1 MKTKPNIGI
10 VIPVYNESKT
20 ISKIIDDLNKLKYLK
35 DNFENYKILVV
46 NDGSSDNTSEILKN
60 IDGIETLTH
69 GYNMGVGAAV
79 RNGLKYFESK
89 QYDIVVKID
98 GDNQHDISEIKNLVE
113 PVLTNQ
119 ADIVYGDRFSGD
131 IQYKMPKYR
140 VLGNKFFSYVLKKL
154 TGYKINDSQPGFFAG
169 NTRFLKSFY
178 ILTNYNYT
186 QQVLYSSYLGG
197 LRFLQVPITFKSRV
211 TGESFVKFSY
221 PFKAILQIL
230 LMIVLKKPLLIF
242 GNSGL
247 FFILVALITSINQLI
262 IYLNNNSLKPIQN
275 VNLVL
280 GLGITGIILLITGLL
295 LKAIQNLEES
305 RRN

>member
-1 MKTKPNIGI
+1 
-10 VIPVYNESKT
+10 
-20 ISKIIDDLNKLKYLK
+20 
-35 DNFENYKILVV
+35 
-46 NDGSSDNTSEILKN
+46 
-60 IDGIETLTH
+60 
-69 GYNMGVGAAV
+69 MGVGAAV

-140 VLGNKFFSYVLKKL
+140 VLGNKFFSYVLKNLLVIRLVILNLAFCRKHKIFKKFLYINKL
-154 TGYKINDSQPGFFAG
+154 QLHPTSTIF
-169 NTRFLKSFY
+169 
-178 ILTNYNYT
+178 
-186 QQVLYSSYLGG
+186 VLPWG
-197 LRFLQVPITFKSRV
+197 LRFKQVPISFNERV
-211 TGESFVKFSY
+211 SGESFVKYSY

-230 LMIVLKKPLLIF
+230 LMIVLKKPLAIF
-242 GNSGL
+242 GNMGL
-247 FFILVALITSINQLI
+247 ILITSSLVISISQLI
-262 IYLNNNSLKPIQN
+262 NFLNNQTSKPVEN

-280 GLGITGIILLITGLL
+280 GLGITGIILLITGVL